1 MAIRTINRDIYHIL
15 NLLIQLFESDLPS
28 KLYIQFNKLKME
40 LNNYSDEDLKSIA
53 VGAFDFIACE
63 TEPSNELI
71 KAEKLLIQ
79 IKEKRN
85 QILCDAYH
93 LEMKN
98 LKSQDSSKK
107 SIERLIQ
114 AGKKLSI

>member
-15 NLLIQLFESDLPS
+15 NLLIQLFEYDLPS

-71 KAEKLLIQ
+71 EAEKLLI
-79 IKEKRN
+79 